1 MEKHIVIKE
10 YKENSSI
17 IKKGSVIIIHENQVE
32 YFVKQG
38 IIAGKEKTKTNKE
51 TIDKKEVIEKKK
63 TEKK

>member
-17 IKKGSVIIIHENQVE
+17 IKKGSVIIIHENQVD

>member
-17 IKKGSVIIIHENQVE
+17 IKKGSVILIHKNQIE

-51 TIDKKEVIEKKK
+51 TIDVKEVIEKKK

>member
-38 IIAGKEKTKTNKE
+38 IIAGIEKTKTNKE

>member
-1 MEKHIVIKE
+1 MEKQIVIKE